1 MGSHVTT
8 DMAYHKMQSQPIYR
22 NRQLTRRVNRLQQAV
37 ILTAMLSLCG
47 TLAAQDSGPPSTR
60 VKQFTTKYCAACHEG
75 NNPSGNLTLVNAD
88 AGVIEGDTETWEK
101 IVKRLQTRQ
110 MPPPDAE
117 RPTEDEYESAI
128 NVITNSLDAVATNS
142 PNPGRT
148 DTFRRLTR
156 TEYANAVRDLLG
168 IRIDAKALLPKD
180 QGSHGFD
187 NITVGD
193 LSPTLLNRYISAA
206 RKISQLAI
214 GASIKSPLA
223 QTIRLR
229 PDLTQE
235 QHVPGLPIGT
245 RGGALIPYHFPVSG
259 EYGVEVRL
267 MRDRNEHLEGLK
279 QSHKIE
285 ILLDRERK
293 GMFTIKPPKSETEHQ
308 TADSHLKM
316 RMTVSAGAH
325 DLGVTFLKM
334 PASLVETKRQP
345 LDAHF
350 NFHRHPRL
358 SPAVYS
364 VTITGPLDTA
374 TAAADEMAWQN
385 PIIIAYP
392 SSPEEAEAAAEST
405 LKPLMRRA
413 YRRPISAVDMEG
425 PMNFFREAFDTHIG
439 GQAEEQSQTKVNSS
453 ATESSDPESPDA
465 KRFQNGIEAAI
476 ASILVNPNFLFRI
489 QPDPEDAAS
498 GQPYRISDVDLASS
512 LSFFLWSSLPDD
524 ELLERA
530 ERNEL
535 HRPEVLEEQVRR
547 MLLDDRSAALV
558 DNFAN
563 QWLYLRN
570 LDSIT
575 PEARLFPDFDQNLR
589 DAFQRETEL
598 LFDSVIRN
606 DQSVLTLLK
615 SDYTFLNERLA
626 KHYGIP
632 HIYGSR
638 FRRVD
643 LPADSKRGGLLRHGS
658 ILTVTSYATRTSPVI
673 RGHWILKNIIGSPP
687 PPPPDDVPALKDNT
701 VDSNLSVR
709 ERLNQHRANP
719 ACASCHDIMDPI
731 GFALENFD
739 AVGRWRDMEAGNPVD
754 STGGL
759 PDGRKFD
766 GVAGLEDGL
775 LSRPELFAGTLTEKL
790 LTFALGRGIDHSDA
804 PAIRKIVNDAAKND
818 FRFSSLVMGI
828 VNSPPFKLRMA
839 E

>member
-1 MGSHVTT
+1 MSSRVIRN
-8 DMAYHKMQSQPIYR
+8 MAYHTMQSQAIYR
-22 NRQLTRRVNRLQQAV
+22 RRRLTRQVDRLQQAI
-37 ILTAMLSLCG
+37 ILTIVLAFCG
-47 TLAAQDSGPPSTR
+47 PLAAQDSDLTSSR
-60 VKQFTTKYCAACHEG
+60 LKRFTAKYCAACHEG
-75 NNPSGNLTLVNAD
+75 SNPSGNLTLENAD
-88 AGVIEGDTETWEK
+88 AEIIASDTETWEK

-110 MPPPDAE
+110 MPPQDAD
-117 RPTEDEYESAI
+117 RPMEDEYESAI
-128 NVITNSLDAVATNS
+128 KAITNSLDAVAKNS

-168 IRIDAKALLPKD
+168 IEIDAKALLPKD

-206 RKISQLAI
+206 QKISQLAI
-214 GASIKSPLA
+214 GASIQSPLA

-245 RGGALIPYHFPVSG
+245 RGGALIPFHFPVSG
-259 EYGVEVRL
+259 QYGVEVRL

-279 QSHKIE
+279 QSHQME

-293 GMFTIKPPKSETEHQ
+293 DIFTIKPPKRETEHQ

-316 RMTVSAGAH
+316 RMTVSAGTH

-374 TAAADEMAWQN
+374 GADEPALQN

-392 SSPEEAEAAAEST
+392 SSPKEAEAVAERT

-413 YRRPISAVDMEG
+413 YRRPISAADIEG
-425 PMNFFREAFDTHIG
+425 PLKFFREAFGTHTG
-439 GQAEEQSQTKVNSS
+439 GQVDGQSQTKAS
-453 ATESSDPESPDA
+453 ASAAESSDPQTVDT

-489 QPDPEDAAS
+489 QPDPEDVAT
-498 GQPYRISDVDLASS
+498 GEPYRISDVDLASS

-530 ERNEL
+530 EQNEL

-547 MLLDDRSAALV
+547 MLFDDRSAALV

-598 LFDSVIRN
+598 LFDNVIRN

-626 KHYGIP
+626 KHYEIP

-687 PPPPDDVPALKDNT
+687 PPPPDNVPALKDNT
-701 VDSNLSVR
+701 VDTNLSVR

-759 PDGRKFD
+759 PDGRKFE

-828 VNSPPFKLRMA
+828 VNSPPFQLRMA